1 MKDTESVC
9 YRVID
14 VIHSPFT
21 DQKNTPIQSVFS
33 SAEGRVEVFPT
44 YDQGL
49 EGLEGFSHIFL
60 IYHIH
65 QAEPGSLRE
74 TPFLD
79 GERPRGIFSYV
90 ITTSQI
96 LSAYPSWNWRRSNR
110 MSCSSRESMSST
122 AHPLST
128 SNPTWHVLTIVV
140 APEADGW
147 IRSTSGISK
156 AGMRHQEDYRMG
168 RRIIEKGVRYP
179 HIYAHMS
186 KNRSICSYV

>member
-1 MKDTESVC
+1 
-9 YRVID
+9 

-60 IYHIH
+60 IYHFH

-79 GERPRGIFSYV
+79 GERPRGIFSIRHY
-90 ITTSQI
+90 
-96 LSAYPSWNWRRSNR
+96 NR
-110 MSCSSRESMSST
+110 
-122 AHPLST
+122 P
-128 SNPTWHVLTIVV
+128 NPI
-140 APEADGW
+140 
-147 IRSTSGISK
+147 GISIVELEK
-156 AGMRHQEDYRMG
+156 VESNVLFVKGIDVLDGTPLIDIKPYVARFDHRGGARSGWVDKKHIGNIKG
-168 RRIIEKGVRYP
+168 RDATPGRLQDGK
-179 HIYAHMS
+179 
-186 KNRSICSYV
+186 KDN